1 MGAYSRGK
9 VLISIIF
16 WGGHFFEGG
25 HLFELGAYSNFY
37 GTCWLIDNIGI
48 ETNLILLL
56 FVTKDSP
63 HPLAIRHSPP
73 GWFCGLLLEFK
84 PYSVEGFAS

>member
-1 MGAYSRGK
+1 M
-9 VLISIIF
+9 ISIIF
-16 WGGHFFEGG
+16 WGGHFFEGGG

>member
-1 MGAYSRGK
+1 MGTFSRGG
-9 VLISIIF
+9 
-16 WGGHFFEGG
+16 WG

-37 GTCWLIDNIGI
+37 GTCWLIDDIGI